1 MLASKRKYNWVKCG
15 GIMKKSTLYATIFA
29 VILMFVSLVSWV
41 LKQDTLA
48 ILAANFGLMVLAVV
62 TLWENRQNL
71 TL

>member
-1 MLASKRKYNWVKCG
+1 
-15 GIMKKSTLYATIFA
+15 MKKSTLYATIFA